1 MMWAY
6 DSLLIFA
13 FALLRF
19 AALFNRRLRLNFSL
33 RKTLPDFSAAHGKLH
48 IWFHASS
55 AGEFEQVRAIALEL
69 KKTRKDCFFSFSYF
83 SDSAYRAKK
92 NDTVPDIFFALPF
105 DFSWRMRRLVRAMR
119 PAALVIAKYDAWAN
133 QVRASV
139 AAGVPVY
146 LASATLPAKSL
157 RYRWPVKYFMRAI
170 YAPMRKIF
178 AVDEE
183 HAARFRSISAANAVA
198 MGDTRFDAIFARLQE
213 KKAVQPELQLVKKI
227 IAARHC
233 LVAGSSYA
241 TSEKM
246 IIAFIARIKKIG
258 GKKFMAVVA
267 PHHVNEGRIREI
279 ESECDRRGVSHA
291 RLSRAHAAKSVDIL
305 IVDALG
311 LLAFV
316 YPLAYIAYVGGGFEG
331 SVHSVIEA
339 AVAGVPTLTGP
350 AIENSP
356 EALAL
361 AAAGLLEVLATPDA
375 ALFAE
380 HVAAM
385 SGAHGALAKK
395 IRQFFRERL
404 GVSRRIVHTVIDDL
418 SHS

>member
-6 DSLLIFA
+6 DILLVLIY
-13 FALLRF
+13 ALLRF
-19 AALFNRRLRLNFSL
+19 AALFNRRLRLSFSL
-33 RKTLPDFSAAHGKLH
+33 RKTPPDFSAASGKSH

-69 KKTRKDCFFSFSYF
+69 KKTRKNYFFSFSYF

-92 NDTVPDIFFALPF
+92 SDTVPDLLFALPF
-105 DFSWRMRRLVRAMR
+105 DFSWRMRRLVAAMR
-119 PAALVIAKYDAWAN
+119 PAALIIGKYDAWAN
-133 QVRASV
+133 QVRAAV

-157 RYRWPVKYFMRAI
+157 RYRWPIKLFMRRV

-183 HAARFRSISAANAVA
+183 HAVRFRSISATNVVAV
-198 MGDTRFDAIFARLQE
+198 GDTRFDAIFARLQE
-213 KKAVQPELQLVKKI
+213 KKAVERELQQIKKA
-227 IAARHC
+227 IAGRHC
-233 LVAGSSYA
+233 LVVGSSYA

-246 IIAFIARIKKIG
+246 IIAFIARRKKIG
-258 GKKFMAVVA
+258 SKKFMGVVA
-267 PHHVNEGRIREI
+267 PHHVNEARIREI
-279 ESECDRRGVSHA
+279 ESECDRCGVSHE
-291 RLSRAHAAKSVDIL
+291 RLSRAQSARDVDIL
-305 IVDALG
+305 IVDSLG

-316 YPLAYIAYVGGGFEG
+316 YPIAHVAYVGGGFEG

-350 AIENSP
+350 AIQNSP

-361 AAAGLLEVLATPDA
+361 CATGLLAVLATPDVA
-375 ALFAE
+375 IFAE
-380 HVAAM
+380 RVEALSRAR
-385 SGAHGALAKK
+385 GALAKK